1 MPGKML
7 VVDGNSIVNRAFYGV
22 RMLTNSK
29 GMFTNA
35 IYGFINI
42 LNKYLE
48 SEKPDYVCVAFDV
61 KHPTFRHEKYAEYKA
76 GRKGMPEELHM
87 QMPVLKEVLA
97 AMNIKMLE
105 LPGYEADDILGTIS
119 KMCESSGAECDVVT
133 GDRDALQLASD
144 TTKIFLTSTKGGN
157 TVTDVI
163 DKNEIAN
170 RYGITPD
177 LIIDAK
183 GLMGD
188 TSDNIPG
195 VAGVGEKTAYSLV
208 RDYGS
213 LEKIYENIDG
223 IKGKLKEKLE
233 ADRESA
239 FFSRELAT
247 ICRTAPLEVTIEDCK
262 RIPPNEG
269 RLRELLIELEFSEML
284 KKMSLKEDTPPTAVE
299 LKAVTVNNAEELKK
313 ASEAILKAK
322 ENAIYLFKVGAE
334 CVGTAVSATDTL
346 YYFDLTGGLL
356 SEIDL
361 NDLKPVFESDIPKIM
376 HYSKDET
383 VYLNGCGIKLN
394 AIAFDTAVA
403 AYILEPSK
411 SKYDI
416 DLLLNM
422 QLPEEFNP
430 KGKTKKTLFDLKAE
444 AIADIAAKICGGMLS
459 LRDRQLE
466 EIRKRDQEELFF
478 DIEMPL
484 SETLAEMET
493 AGFKVDKESLA
504 AFSKTLDKRIAEL
517 QNSIYERAGE
527 EFNINSTKQLGSVLF
542 DKLGLPVI
550 KKTKTGYSTD
560 SDVLDKLEA
569 ENAIITDI
577 KEYRMLTKL
586 KSTYCDG
593 LLQVIDPA
601 DGKIHSKFMQTV
613 TQTGRISSTE
623 PNLQNIP
630 VRLDLGREIRRMFVV
645 GNDDNVLVDADYSQI
660 ELRVLAHIADDENM
674 IKAFKSGE
682 DIHTVTASQVFG
694 VPASEVTPLMRRN
707 AKAVNFGIVYGISDF
722 ALGVDLGITKREA
735 KAYIDGYLEK
745 YSGVRDYMKNIVEK
759 ATEEGYVTTL
769 SGRRRYIPELKASK
783 FTERSFG
790 QRVAMNTPIQGSAA
804 DIIKIAMVKVSRRLK
819 AEKLKAKL
827 ILQVHDELIIEAP
840 KNEEEQVKKLLC
852 EEMENAVKLKV
863 PLTVSIETGKSWY
876 ECK

>member
-1 MPGKML
+1 MPEKML

-35 IYGFINI
+35 IYGFLNI

-48 SEKPDYVCVAFDV
+48 SENPDYICVAFDV

-87 QMPVLKEVLA
+87 QMPVLKEVLG

-105 LPGYEADDILGTIS
+105 LPGFEADDILGTIS
-119 KMCESSGAECDVVT
+119 SMCEKDGIICDVVT

-163 DKNEIAN
+163 DRERINE
-170 RYGITPD
+170 RFGITPS

-188 TSDNIPG
+188 SSDNIPG
-195 VAGVGEKTAYSLV
+195 VAGIGEKTAFSLV
-208 RDYGS
+208 KDYGS
-213 LEKIYENIDG
+213 LENIYEHIDE
-223 IKGKLKEKLE
+223 IKGKLREKLE
-233 ADRESA
+233 ADKESA

-247 ICRTAPLEVTIEDCK
+247 ICRNAPINASLNDCK
-262 RIPPNEG
+262 KLQPDNKK
-269 RLRELLIELEFSEML
+269 LRELLTGLEFSEML
-284 KKMSLKEDTPPTAVE
+284 KKLSLNKDTPSFAKE
-299 LKAVTVNNAEELKK
+299 LTVVIINDKNALKK
-313 ASEAILKAK
+313 AADEIILSD
-322 ENAIYLFKVGAE
+322 ENAIMLFKVGAE
-334 CVGTAVSATDTL
+334 CVGTAVTAGDKL

-356 SEIDL
+356 SEIDVA
-361 NDLKPVFESDIPKIM
+361 DLKPVFESDVPKVM
-376 HYSKDET
+376 HYSKDDE
-383 VYLNGCGIKLN
+383 VYLTSYGIKIN
-394 AIAFDTAVA
+394 NIVFDTAVA

-411 SKYDI
+411 SKYNI
-416 DLLLNM
+416 DTLLNI

-430 KGKTKKTLFDLKAE
+430 KGKTKKTLLDYTSDSIAE
-444 AIADIAAKICGGMLS
+444 IAAKICGGMLS
-459 LRDRQLE
+459 LRDSQLD
-466 EIRKRDQEELFF
+466 EIKQREQEKLFF
-478 DIEMPL
+478 EVEMPL
-484 SETLAEMET
+484 SKTLAEMET

-504 AFSKTLDKRIAEL
+504 AFSKMLDTRISEL
-517 QNSIYERAGE
+517 QSLIYEQAGE
-527 EFNINSTKQLGSVLF
+527 EFNINSTKQLGVILF
-542 DKLGLPVI
+542 DKLNLPVI

-560 SDVLDKLEA
+560 SDVLDKLEP

-593 LLQVIDPA
+593 LLQVIDSR

-630 VRLDLGREIRRMFVV
+630 VRLELGREIRKMFVASS
-645 GNDDNVLVDADYSQI
+645 NDNVLVDADYSQI
-660 ELRVLAHIADDENM
+660 ELRVLAHIANDENM
-674 IKAFKSGE
+674 IKAFNE
-682 DIHTVTASQVFG
+682 NADIHAVTASQVFG
-694 VPASEVTPLMRRN
+694 VPVSDVTPNMRRN

-745 YSGVRDYMKNIVEK
+745 YSGVKKYMKDIVQQ
-759 ATEEGYVTTL
+759 ASDDGYVTTL
-769 SGRRRYIPELKASK
+769 FGRRRYIPELKASK
-783 FTERSFG
+783 FAERSFG

-819 AEKLKAKL
+819 EEALNAKL

-840 KNEEEQVKKLLC
+840 KNEEQQVKKLLK
-852 EEMENAVKLKV
+852 EEMENAVRLKV